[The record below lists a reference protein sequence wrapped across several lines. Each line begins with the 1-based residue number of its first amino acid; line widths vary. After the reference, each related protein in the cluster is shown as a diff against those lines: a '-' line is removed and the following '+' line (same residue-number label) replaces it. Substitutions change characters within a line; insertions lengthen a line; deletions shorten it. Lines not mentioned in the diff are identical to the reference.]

1 MNEARAFQAAAPNPP
16 FNLAEI
22 WPFPINA
29 GAAMPYANGDHHFP
43 INDPM
48 LLDHRTNHRSGSARK
63 RREDDESA
71 KGVST
76 SGNGLV
82 FLLKFIFN
90 FLLHCCGNYCSVH

>member
-1 MNEARAFQAAAPNPP
+1 MNEARAFQAAAANPP

-29 GAAMPYANGDHHFP
+29 YANGDHHIP
-43 INDPM
+43 MND
-48 LLDHRTNHRSGSARK
+48 LDHRTNHRTGSATK
-63 RREDDESA
+63 RRDDDESA

-82 FLLKFIFN
+82 FFFKFILN
-90 FLLHCCGNYCSVH
+90 FLLHCCGNCSSVR